1 MTITLPADLERDLTQ
16 WAEQLGVA
24 PDEVVRRA
32 VARILYIEPELQAE
46 LDFWQQLS
54 WQAWSTVVESL
65 K

>member
-32 VARILYIEPELQAE
+32 VARILYISNP
-46 LDFWQQLS
+46 S
-54 WQAWSTVVESL
+54 CRPN
-65 K
+65 